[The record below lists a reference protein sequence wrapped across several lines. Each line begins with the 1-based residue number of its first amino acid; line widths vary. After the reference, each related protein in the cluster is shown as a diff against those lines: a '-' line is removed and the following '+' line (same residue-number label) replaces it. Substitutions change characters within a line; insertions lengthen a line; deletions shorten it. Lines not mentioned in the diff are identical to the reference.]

1 MYNRGIR
8 FYPEEVN
15 KSSSGLFTRAPGF
28 NKKSERAI
36 PAKKL
41 EIPPFFFPNPFLFK
55 TKKKP
60 CTECFDYVSQ
70 NIPLNKDPSHYQS
83 LFHPELT
90 QQKAPLSPSSH
101 LASKT

>member
-41 EIPPFFFPNPFLFK
+41 EIPPLFFLQPFSFQN
-55 TKKKP
+55 KK
-60 CTECFDYVSQ
+60 EAMYGM
-70 NIPLNKDPSHYQS
+70 L
-83 LFHPELT
+83 
-90 QQKAPLSPSSH
+90 
-101 LASKT
+101 